1 MRARMPETLA
11 QFWNE
16 LVARPEGPMAFR
28 FYIQPLVAIG
38 LAVRD
43 GIKDAHE
50 GRPAYFW
57 ALFTDRSGRRERM
70 RDGWRAIRKVF
81 IVSLLLDTIYQLIVL
96 KGLTPIEGL
105 VIAVM
110 LAIVPYVLLR
120 GPVNRI
126 ARRIRRSAAP
136 HSSRLS
142 LRRAKNLNWPAMAL
156 LELAT
161 AAARAGIVSVDV
173 RKHHVGRRTP

>member
-1 MRARMPETLA
+1 MPETLS

-16 LVARPEGPMAFR
+16 IVSRPEGPMAFR

-43 GIKDAHE
+43 GIRDAHE

-57 ALFTDRSGRRERM
+57 ALFTDRAGRRERM
-70 RDGWRAIRKVF
+70 RQGWRAIWKVF
-81 IVSLLLDTIYQLIVL
+81 VIALLLDTIYQLIVL
-96 KGLTPIEGL
+96 KALTPIEGL

-110 LAIVPYVLLR
+110 LAIVPYVLMR

-126 ARRIRRSAAP
+126 ARRIDRRHATP
-136 HSSRLS
+136 HH
-142 LRRAKNLNWPAMAL
+142 PA
-156 LELAT
+156 
-161 AAARAGIVSVDV
+161 
-173 RKHHVGRRTP
+173 